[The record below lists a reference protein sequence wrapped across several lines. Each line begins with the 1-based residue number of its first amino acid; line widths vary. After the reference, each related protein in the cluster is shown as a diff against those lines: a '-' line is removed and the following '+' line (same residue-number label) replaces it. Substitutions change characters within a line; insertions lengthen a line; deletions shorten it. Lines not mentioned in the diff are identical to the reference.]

1 MKLSDFLF
9 FTDENIDPALVIF
22 LREQGLDVF
31 DTKENNL
38 FASSDAVLLDM
49 ATKNNR
55 VVITL
60 DSDFGTLVHKDRAT
74 FLGIVFLRPG
84 HFDSSYHI
92 QTFQALLNVNPEIES
107 PFMIIAEWMKGGVK
121 IRIKNAMVY

>member
-9 FTDENIDPALVIF
+9 FTDENMDPALVIF

-49 ATKNNR
+49 EPK
-55 VVITL
+55 I
-60 DSDFGTLVHKDRAT
+60 
-74 FLGIVFLRPG
+74 I
-84 HFDSSYHI
+84 
-92 QTFQALLNVNPEIES
+92 ALLLPYTAIL
-107 PFMIIAEWMKGGVK
+107 A
-121 IRIKNAMVY
+121 R